1 MKTGL
6 LHRLFTGLLG
16 KFLLSYLAIMIVS
29 AIITEQIM
37 NLYSYNLLRRD
48 FNPESVATETN
59 HKAGQ
64 AARFFNFSAPNVEA
78 LNLWL
83 EMQKSETQNN
93 RREIAPDIFTLYDSE
108 ELKDFY
114 AVIDRSGTVLA
125 ATGKTNLNKD
135 IYQTGESLLA
145 VEINLLKTAVS
156 GEAIAGNLIGR
167 DGDLR
172 ISAVSPIRDQ
182 AGTLRGALL
191 VRKSLPFE
199 WNEASFYLFLNWVE
213 EFYFLLVIFVYTG
226 LVFSFFVAR
235 HLIKRLNRIGAAANA
250 WSVGDFSARAVDES
264 SDEIG
269 LLTRKLNS
277 MAIQL
282 SDFFDL
288 KQNLVAVEERNRLAR
303 ELHDSVKQQVFALS
317 MQIGAATRVLS
328 SQVLST
334 ESSNGRTDDD
344 LSSRL
349 HEAEKLANQVQ
360 HELQVLINEL
370 RPSSEAGE
378 PLNLRLKTLAADWSR
393 LNSIATETRL
403 EKIPPLSPKSEHALF
418 RIAQE
423 ALANAA
429 RHAQATKVMVELE
442 LISPSKLQL
451 SISDN
456 GSGFESLQ
464 QRKGLGLKTMRERA
478 EGLSKGWFEVQSL
491 AKSGTR
497 ITAGC
502 SVEKS

>member
-1 MKTGL
+1 MKSGL
-6 LHRLFTGLLG
+6 LQKLFSGLLG
-16 KFLLSYLAIMIVS
+16 KFLLSYLAIMIAS
-29 AIITEQIM
+29 AIVTEQIM
-37 NLYSYNLLRRD
+37 NLYEYNLLRRD

-64 AARFFNFSAPNVEA
+64 AARFFNHPVPNVEA

-83 EMQKSETQNN
+83 EIQKSETQNN
-93 RREIAPDIFTLYDSE
+93 RREIAPEIFNLYDNE
-108 ELKDFY
+108 DLKDFY
-114 AVIDRSGTVLA
+114 VVIDRSGAVLA
-125 ATGKTNLNKD
+125 STGKENLNGS
-135 IYQTGESLLA
+135 IFQTGENLLTI
-145 VEINLLKTAVS
+145 ETNLLKKAVS
-156 GEAIAGNLIGR
+156 GETAADKLVERIGN
-167 DGDLR
+167 LR
-172 ISAVSPIRDQ
+172 ISAVASINDE

-199 WNEASFYLFLNWVE
+199 WSGASFSLLMNWVE
-213 EFYFLLVIFVYTG
+213 EFYFLLVIFIYTG

-264 SDEIG
+264 GDEIG
-269 LLTRKLNS
+269 LLAKKLNS

-282 SDFFDL
+282 SDFFEL

-317 MQIGAATRVLS
+317 MQIGAATRLLPAEKS
-328 SQVLST
+328 DT
-334 ESSNGRTDDD
+334 ESGR
-344 LSSRL
+344 LNLRL
-349 HEAEKLANQVQ
+349 REAEKLANQVQ
-360 HELQVLINEL
+360 RELQELINEL
-370 RPSSEAGE
+370 RPATEAGE

-393 LNSIATETRL
+393 QNSIAVETRL

-429 RHAQATKVMVELE
+429 RHASATKVTVELE
-442 LISPSKLQL
+442 LISESKLQL

-456 GSGFESLQ
+456 GDGFEHSR

-478 EGLSKGWFEVQSL
+478 EGLPNGWFEVQSL